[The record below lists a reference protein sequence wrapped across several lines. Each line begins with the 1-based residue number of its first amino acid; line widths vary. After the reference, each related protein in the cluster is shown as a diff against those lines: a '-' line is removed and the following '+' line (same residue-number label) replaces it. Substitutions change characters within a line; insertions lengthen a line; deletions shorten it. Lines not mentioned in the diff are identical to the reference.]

1 MPQTHNPAP
10 SLQTKPKVR
19 GSRSL
24 ACAWVADLPSWAV
37 KRLEPALRGLT
48 VIVLEGRR
56 VVGVCALARK
66 AGVRVGD
73 ALDRARVLC
82 PEAAIA
88 QLEPSALGA
97 AWDAA
102 LETMHRVTPWIESV
116 RPGMAYLAG
125 ITALD
130 GEALASD
137 LDLRVGVSDTRAAAL
152 LAALAARER
161 GARLIQDETA
171 FVSRVPV
178 RFLRGAGI
186 EAEIVER
193 LELFGLKTI
202 GDILLRVTPRQLE
215 AQFGKAATPL
225 WDLISGSDTRPV
237 GLYTPPTS
245 IQVFYACDPPMLEPF
260 EWQPILEHL
269 VARAVEQ
276 LQTHLTG
283 TLTVTLQTVLG
294 ESSARQVM
302 KQYSRDAKTLL
313 NSAIKCLTEIHAGL
327 EFERITLMFSDLL
340 RPIPHQDNLFNI
352 VERPN
357 VREAISSVHQHYPD
371 KIGKL
376 EIVRPNGPLREKR
389 FRFAPLDGTQPR
401 VKRKSPEPNLVKPK
415 RSRKKP

>member
-10 SLQTKPKVR
+10 NPQTQPRVR

-48 VIVLEGRR
+48 VIVLQGRR
-56 VVGVCALARK
+56 VVGICPIARK

-82 PEAAIA
+82 PDAALA

-116 RPGMAYLAG
+116 RPGMAFLAG
-125 ITALD
+125 INALD
-130 GEALASD
+130 GEALATD
-137 LDLRVGVSDTRAAAL
+137 LDLRVGVSSARASAL
-152 LAALAARER
+152 LAALAARDHA
-161 GARLIQDETA
+161 ARLIQDETA

-186 EAEIVER
+186 EAEVVEK

-202 GDILLRVTPRQLE
+202 GDILMRVTPRQLE
-215 AQFGKAATPL
+215 AQFGKAAAPL
-225 WDLISGSDTRPV
+225 WALISGGDTRPV
-237 GLYTPPTS
+237 GLYTPPSS
-245 IQVFYACDPPMLEPF
+245 IQVFYVCDPAMLEPF
-260 EWQPILEHL
+260 EWQPILELL
-269 VARAVEQ
+269 VARAVAQ
-276 LQTHLTG
+276 LQAHLTG
-283 TLTVTLQTVLG
+283 TITVTLKTVLG

-302 KQYSRDAKTLL
+302 KQYSNDTKTLL

-327 EFERITLMFSDLL
+327 EFERISLMFSDLL
-340 RPIPHQDNLFNI
+340 RPIPHQDNLFNL

-357 VREAISSVHQHYPD
+357 VREAITAVHQRYPD
-371 KIGKL
+371 RIGKL

-401 VKRKSPEPNLVKPK
+401 VKRKSPEPSTPKPK
-415 RSRKKP
+415 RSRKKA